1 MKIITDF
8 AEAKR
13 LLSRQSLGFSLGS
26 FKEERVV
33 RQIINDV
40 RDRGDAALFDFTLKF
55 DGIKLASLEVDK
67 REINAAFRKID
78 AGLLASLKLAAERI
92 ANFHIQQK
100 KALLRDNARGHLGW
114 LVRPLE
120 KVGIYVPGGTAPLPS
135 TLLMTALPARVA
147 GINEIILVTPPAKS
161 GSVPSVTLAAAKL
174 AGIDRVFSVGGA
186 QAIAALAYGTASVPR
201 VDKVCGPGNIYVTL
215 AKKMVFG
222 AVGID
227 GLYGPSEVIIIADAA
242 ANPEYVAAD
251 LLAQAEHGSLPSTI
265 LVTTSR
271 RLADAVNKEIEKQL
285 AVLERRKII
294 SASLRKRGMIAVVA
308 GIDEALELAN
318 LYAPEHLCLVVKD
331 AASYVEKVKNT
342 GCLFIGENSVEVLV
356 DYVAGPSHVLPTG
369 GTARFGSPLNIL
381 DFVKLISLVNT
392 DEKDIRRLGKAASV
406 IARAEGLTAHARAAE
421 IRLRDIAQGG
431 NK

>member
-1 MKIITDF
+1 MKIITDY
-8 AEAKR
+8 AEAER
-13 LLSRQSLGFSLGS
+13 LMSRQSPGFSLGTIQ
-26 FKEERVV
+26 EERVV

-40 RDRGDAALFDFTLKF
+40 RDRGDAALFEYTERF
-55 DGIKLASLEVDK
+55 DGVRLASLEVAK

-92 ANFHIQQK
+92 TNFHIKQK
-100 KALLRDNARGHLGW
+100 KALLHDSARARLGW

-147 GINEIILVTPPAKS
+147 GVKDIVLVTPPARS
-161 GSVPSVTLAAAKL
+161 GNVPTVTLAAAKL
-174 AGIDRVFSVGGA
+174 AGVDRVFSVGGA
-186 QAIAALAYGTASVPR
+186 QAVAALAYGTASVPR

-215 AKKMVFG
+215 AKKMTFG

-227 GLYGPSEVIIIADAA
+227 GLYGPSEVVIIADST

-251 LLAQAEHGSLPSTI
+251 LLAQAEHGSLPSAI
-265 LVTTSR
+265 LITTSR
-271 RLADAVNKEIEKQL
+271 KLAGAVNQEIDKQL

-294 SASLRKRGMIAVVA
+294 SESLTQRGMIVVVA
-308 GIDEALELAN
+308 GIDEALDLAN
-318 LYAPEHLCLVVKD
+318 LYAPEHLCLVVQD
-331 AASYVEKVKNT
+331 AASYVEKVRNA

-356 DYVAGPSHVLPTG
+356 DYVAGPSHVLPTH
-369 GTARFGSPLNIL
+369 GTARFASPLNIL
-381 DFVKLISLVNT
+381 DFVKLISVVNT
-392 DEKDIRRLGKAASV
+392 DENDIRRLGKAASV
-406 IARAEGLTAHARAAE
+406 IARVEGLTAHARAAG
-421 IRLRDIAQGG
+421 IRLRDIARGG